1 MRINTAE
8 RDYGVSGESDVH
20 KGYELYKRRYDRTN
34 LTKNGFFDALQ

>member
-20 KGYELYKRRYDRTN
+20 NSPRKLNDKVSLSTIAVLDMFKR
-34 LTKNGFFDALQ
+34 